1 VLRLGKLTD
10 YGTVLMTHLARHGQ
24 RRHSASELAAELGL
38 SLPTVS
44 KVLKALV
51 QAGLLVSHRGAKG
64 GYGLARPPEE
74 ISVASIVA
82 AIEGPIALT
91 ECSQA
96 QGSCEQ
102 EPSCTVRGNWRRINE
117 AVQRALEEVSL
128 ADLARPEGVLRP
140 PPEGRPLRYHPPAR
154 AGGAG

>member
-1 VLRLGKLTD
+1 MLRLGKLTD
-10 YGTVLMTHLARHGQ
+10 YGTVLMTHLARHGE

-51 QAGLLVSHRGAKG
+51 QGGLLVSHRGAKG
-64 GYGLARPPEE
+64 GYGLARPAEE

-102 EPSCTVRGNWRRINE
+102 EGSCEVQGNWRRINE

-128 ADLARPEGVLRP
+128 ADLARPEP
-140 PPEGRPLRYHPPAR
+140 PPARPLRYHPRQAR
-154 AGGAG
+154 ARSGAGAG